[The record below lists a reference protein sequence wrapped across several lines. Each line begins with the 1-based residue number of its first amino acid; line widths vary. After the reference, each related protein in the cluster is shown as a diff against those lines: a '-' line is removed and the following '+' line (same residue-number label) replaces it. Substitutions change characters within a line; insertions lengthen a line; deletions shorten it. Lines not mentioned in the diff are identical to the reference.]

1 MDTPSPCPS
10 ANANAIGA
18 VYDVLQSAGCGGTF
32 AFVHARVGALVGA
45 GVMNEDEDEE
55 RDERVY
61 AGEKDPLTMWM
72 MKA

>member
-18 VYDVLQSAGCGGTF
+18 VCDVLQSAGCDGTF
-32 AFVHARVGALVGA
+32 VFVHARVGAGA
-45 GVMNEDEDEE
+45 VDEDEDEE